1 MQTILPADI
10 YMVVNKTVITS
21 TDRKIITML
30 YQPII
35 GHVATSIYFT
45 LCDDLDKRE
54 VMSEELTHYHLMMT
68 MQLKLE
74 SIVIAREKL
83 EAIGLLKTFFKK
95 ENVNTYVY
103 QLYSPLS
110 AAEFLNHPILN
121 VVLYNNLGKKEYQKV
136 VSYFKIPRINLKDYQ
151 EITKQFDEVF
161 TPVPGNSITEND
173 DIADTNK
180 NRPTL
185 MHQIDFNL
193 LISSIPESMISPN
206 CFNNDVK
213 ELINNLSYAY
223 GIDDLTMQGIVRDSL
238 NERGL
243 IDKNELR
250 KNARNYYQ
258 FEQGGRLPTLIYT
271 TQPEYLRSPTGDAS
285 NWAKMVY
292 TFETVT
298 PYDYLKSKYKNGE
311 PSARDLRL
319 IESLLTDMK
328 LKPGVVNVLIAYVLK
343 INNQKLSKNY
353 VETIA
358 GQWKRLNIET
368 VEDAMRLSEKEH
380 KRVKK
385 KLEANKKTKPVETKQ
400 KEAPVPDWFN
410 KELDTV
416 GISSEEQKE
425 LDDII
430 KNI

>member
-35 GHVATSIYFT
+35 GHVATSLYFT

-271 TQPEYLRSPTGDAS
+271 TQPEYLRSPTGDVS

-385 KLEANKKTKPVETKQ
+385 KLDANKKTKPVETKQ

>member
-35 GHVATSIYFT
+35 GHVATSLYFT

-271 TQPEYLRSPTGDAS
+271 IQPEYLRSPTGDVS

-380 KRVKK
+380 KRMKK

>member
-35 GHVATSIYFT
+35 GHVATSLYFT

-180 NRPTL
+180 NRSTL

>member
-35 GHVATSIYFT
+35 GHVATSLYFT

-110 AAEFLNHPILN
+110 ATEFLNHPILN

-271 TQPEYLRSPTGDAS
+271 TQPEYLRSPTGDVS

-380 KRVKK
+380 KRIKK

>member
-35 GHVATSIYFT
+35 GHVATSLYFT

-223 GIDDLTMQGIVRDSL
+223 G

-271 TQPEYLRSPTGDAS
+271 TQPEYLRSPTGDVS

-292 TFETVT
+292 IFETVT

-368 VEDAMRLSEKEH
+368 VEDAMKLSAKEH
-380 KRVKK
+380 KRMMK
-385 KLEANKKTKPVETKQ
+385 KLESNRKVSPNSTKQ
-400 KEAPVPDWFN
+400 KESPVPDWFH
-410 KELDTV
+410 KELDT
-416 GISSEEQKE
+416 SPMNEEEKKE
-425 LDDII
+425 LEDFIQ
-430 KNI
+430 NI

>member
-35 GHVATSIYFT
+35 GHVATSLYFT

-328 LKPGVVNVLIAYVLK
+328 LKPGVVNVLIAYILK

-400 KEAPVPDWFN
+400 KEATVPDWFN

>member
-35 GHVATSIYFT
+35 GHVATSLYFT

-136 VSYFKIPRINLKDYQ
+136 VLYFKIPRINLKDYQ

-328 LKPGVVNVLIAYVLK
+328 LKPGVVNVLIAYILK

>member
-35 GHVATSIYFT
+35 GHVATSLYFT

-136 VSYFKIPRINLKDYQ
+136 VLYFKIPRINLKDYQ

-271 TQPEYLRSPTGDAS
+271 TQPEYLRSPTGDVS

-368 VEDAMRLSEKEH
+368 VEDAMNLSAKEH
-380 KRVKK
+380 KRMMK
-385 KLEANKKTKPVETKQ
+385 KLESNRKVSTNSTKQ
-400 KEAPVPDWFN
+400 KESPVPDWFHE
-410 KELDTV
+410 ELDT
-416 GISSEEQKE
+416 STMNEEEKKE
-425 LDDII
+425 LEDFIQ
-430 KNI
+430 NI

>member
-1 MQTILPADI
+1 MQSILPADI
-10 YMVVNKTVITS
+10 YIVINKTVIAS

-35 GHVATSIYFT
+35 GHAATALYFT

-74 SIVIAREKL
+74 DIVIAREKL

-95 ENVNTYVY
+95 ENVNTYIY

-121 VVLYNNLGKKEYQKV
+121 IVLYNNLGKKEYQKV
-136 VSYFKIPRINLKDYQ
+136 LSYFKIPKINLKEYQ
-151 EITKQFDEVF
+151 EVTKQFDEVF
-161 TPVPGNSITEND
+161 TPVPGNNIIENE
-173 DIADTNK
+173 DIADTHSNLPK
-180 NRPTL
+180 LR
-185 MHQIDFNL
+185 HQVDFNL

-206 CFNNDVK
+206 CFNNDIK
-213 ELINNLSYAY
+213 ELINDLSYTY
-223 GIDDLTMQGIVRDSL
+223 GIDDLSMQGLVRDSL
-238 NERGL
+238 NEKGL

-258 FEQGGRLPTLIYT
+258 FEESGRLPTLIYT
-271 TQPEYLRSPTGDAS
+271 TQPEYLRSPVGDAS

-319 IESLLTDMK
+319 IENLLVDMK

-343 INNQKLSKNY
+343 INNQKLSKSY

-380 KRVKK
+380 KRMKK
-385 KLEANKKTKPVETKQ
+385 RLESTKKTVTKESNKKES
-400 KEAPVPDWFN
+400 PVPDWFN
-410 KELDTV
+410 KKLDTV
-416 GISSEEQKE
+416 GISQEEQKE
-425 LDDII
+425 LDNII

>member
-35 GHVATSIYFT
+35 GHVATSLYFT

-161 TPVPGNSITEND
+161 TPVPGNSITENE

-271 TQPEYLRSPTGDAS
+271 TQPEYLRSPIGDVS

-380 KRVKK
+380 KRMKK

-416 GISSEEQKE
+416 GISKEEQKE

>member
-1 MQTILPADI
+1 MRTILPADI

-35 GHVATSIYFT
+35 GHVATSLYFT

-151 EITKQFDEVF
+151 EITRQFDEVF

-180 NRPTL
+180 HRPTL

-271 TQPEYLRSPTGDAS
+271 TQPEYLRSPTGDVS

-380 KRVKK
+380 KRMKK

-416 GISSEEQKE
+416 GISKEEQKE

>member
-35 GHVATSIYFT
+35 GHVATSLYFT

-136 VSYFKIPRINLKDYQ
+136 VLYFKIPRINLKDYQ

-271 TQPEYLRSPTGDAS
+271 TQPEYLRSPTGDVS

-368 VEDAMRLSEKEH
+368 VEDAMHLSEKEH

>member
-35 GHVATSIYFT
+35 GHVATSLYFT

-385 KLEANKKTKPVETKQ
+385 KLEANKKTKPVESKQ

>member
-1 MQTILPADI
+1 MQTILPADV

-35 GHVATSIYFT
+35 GHVATSLYFT

-328 LKPGVVNVLIAYVLK
+328 LKPGVVNVLIAYILK

>member
-35 GHVATSIYFT
+35 GHVATSLYFT

-271 TQPEYLRSPTGDAS
+271 TQPEYLRSPTGDVS

>member
-1 MQTILPADI
+1 MQTILPADV

-35 GHVATSIYFT
+35 GHVATSLYFT

-328 LKPGVVNVLIAYVLK
+328 LKPGVVNVLIAYILK

-380 KRVKK
+380 ERVKK

>member
-1 MQTILPADI
+1 MRTILPADI

-35 GHVATSIYFT
+35 GHVATSLYFT

-271 TQPEYLRSPTGDAS
+271 TQPEYLRSPTGDVS

-328 LKPGVVNVLIAYVLK
+328 LKPGVVNVLIAYILK

>member
-35 GHVATSIYFT
+35 GHVATSLYFT

-328 LKPGVVNVLIAYVLK
+328 LKPGVVNVLIAYILK

-353 VETIA
+353 VEAIA

-368 VEDAMRLSEKEH
+368 VEDAMHLSEKEH

>member
-1 MQTILPADI
+1 MRTILPADI

-35 GHVATSIYFT
+35 GHVATSLYFT

>member
-1 MQTILPADI
+1 MQTILPADV

-35 GHVATSIYFT
+35 GHVATSLYFT

-258 FEQGGRLPTLIYT
+258 FEQSGRLPTLIYT

-328 LKPGVVNVLIAYVLK
+328 LKPGVVNVLIAYILK

>member
-35 GHVATSIYFT
+35 GHVATSLYFT

-271 TQPEYLRSPTGDAS
+271 TQPEYLRSPTGDVS

-380 KRVKK
+380 KRMKK

>member
-35 GHVATSIYFT
+35 GHVATSLYFT

-180 NRPTL
+180 NRPAL

-271 TQPEYLRSPTGDAS
+271 TQPEYLRSPTGDVS

-380 KRVKK
+380 KRMKK

>member
-1 MQTILPADI
+1 
-10 YMVVNKTVITS
+10 
-21 TDRKIITML
+21 
-30 YQPII
+30 
-35 GHVATSIYFT
+35 
-45 LCDDLDKRE
+45 
-54 VMSEELTHYHLMMT
+54 
-68 MQLKLE
+68 
-74 SIVIAREKL
+74 
-83 EAIGLLKTFFKK
+83 
-95 ENVNTYVY
+95 
-103 QLYSPLS
+103 
-110 AAEFLNHPILN
+110 
-121 VVLYNNLGKKEYQKV
+121 
-136 VSYFKIPRINLKDYQ
+136 
-151 EITKQFDEVF
+151 
-161 TPVPGNSITEND
+161 
-173 DIADTNK
+173 
-180 NRPTL
+180 
-185 MHQIDFNL
+185 
-193 LISSIPESMISPN
+193 
-206 CFNNDVK
+206 
-213 ELINNLSYAY
+213 
-223 GIDDLTMQGIVRDSL
+223 
-238 NERGL
+238 
-243 IDKNELR
+243 
-250 KNARNYYQ
+250 
-258 FEQGGRLPTLIYT
+258 
-271 TQPEYLRSPTGDAS
+271 
-285 NWAKMVY
+285 MVY

-328 LKPGVVNVLIAYVLK
+328 LKPGVVNVLIAYILK

>member
-35 GHVATSIYFT
+35 GHVATSLYFT

-328 LKPGVVNVLIAYVLK
+328 LKPGVVNVLIAYILK

-380 KRVKK
+380 KRMKK

>member
-35 GHVATSIYFT
+35 GHVATSLYFT

-161 TPVPGNSITEND
+161 TPVPGNIITEND

>member
-1 MQTILPADI
+1 MHSILPADI
-10 YMVVNKTVITS
+10 YIVVNKTVIAS

-35 GHVATSIYFT
+35 GHAATSLYFT

-54 VMSEELTHYHLMMT
+54 VMSDELTHYHLMMT

-74 SIVIAREKL
+74 EVIIAREKL
-83 EAIGLLKTFFKK
+83 EAVGLLKTFFKK
-95 ENVNTYVY
+95 ENINTYIY

-110 AAEFLNHPILN
+110 ASDFLNHPILN
-121 VVLYNNLGKKEYQKV
+121 IVLYNNLGKKEYQKV
-136 VSYFKIPRINLKDYQ
+136 VSYFKIPRINLKEYQ

-161 TPVPGNSITEND
+161 TPIPGNSIIENE
-173 DIADTNK
+173 DIADTHNHF
-180 NRPTL
+180 PSL
-185 MHQIDFNL
+185 LHQVDFNL

-213 ELINNLSYAY
+213 ELINELSYTY
-223 GIDDLTMQGIVRDSL
+223 GIDDLSMQGLVRDSL
-238 NERGL
+238 NEKGC

-271 TQPEYLRSPTGDAS
+271 TQPEYLRSPVGDAS

-319 IESLLTDMK
+319 IENLLVDMK

-380 KRVKK
+380 KKMKK
-385 KLEANKKTKPVETKQ
+385 RLELTNKNHPKDVNKKES
-400 KEAPVPDWFN
+400 PVPDWFN

-416 GISSEEQKE
+416 GISEEEQKE
-425 LDDII
+425 LDNII
-430 KNI
+430 HNI

>member
-35 GHVATSIYFT
+35 GHVATSLYFT
-45 LCDDLDKRE
+45 LCGDLDKRE

-136 VSYFKIPRINLKDYQ
+136 VLYFKIPRINLKDYQ

-271 TQPEYLRSPTGDAS
+271 TQPEYLRSPTGDVS

-368 VEDAMRLSEKEH
+368 VEDAMNLSAKEH
-380 KRVKK
+380 KRMMR
-385 KLEANKKTKPVETKQ
+385 KLESNRKVSPNSTKQ
-400 KEAPVPDWFN
+400 KESPVPDWFH
-410 KELDTV
+410 KELDT
-416 GISSEEQKE
+416 SPMNEEEKKE
-425 LDDII
+425 LEDFIQ
-430 KNI
+430 NI

>member
-1 MQTILPADI
+1 MRTILPADI

-35 GHVATSIYFT
+35 GHVATSLYFT

-271 TQPEYLRSPTGDAS
+271 TQPEYLRSPTGDVS

>member
-35 GHVATSIYFT
+35 GHVATSLYFT

-223 GIDDLTMQGIVRDSL
+223 GIDDLTMQGIVRDSS

>member
-1 MQTILPADI
+1 MQTILPADV

-35 GHVATSIYFT
+35 GHVATSLYFT

-271 TQPEYLRSPTGDAS
+271 TQPEYLRSPTGDVS

-328 LKPGVVNVLIAYVLK
+328 LKPGVVNVLIAYILK

>member
-35 GHVATSIYFT
+35 GHVATSLYFT

-380 KRVKK
+380 KRMKK

>member
-35 GHVATSIYFT
+35 GHVATSLYFT

-368 VEDAMRLSEKEH
+368 VEDAMHLSEKEH
-380 KRVKK
+380 KRMKK

>member
-35 GHVATSIYFT
+35 GHVATSLYFT

-193 LISSIPESMISPN
+193 LISSIQESMISPN

-328 LKPGVVNVLIAYVLK
+328 LKPGVVNVLIAYILK

-400 KEAPVPDWFN
+400 KDAPVPDWFN

>member
-35 GHVATSIYFT
+35 GHVATSLYFT

-328 LKPGVVNVLIAYVLK
+328 LKPGVVNVLIAYILK

-385 KLEANKKTKPVETKQ
+385 KLDANKKTKPVETKQ